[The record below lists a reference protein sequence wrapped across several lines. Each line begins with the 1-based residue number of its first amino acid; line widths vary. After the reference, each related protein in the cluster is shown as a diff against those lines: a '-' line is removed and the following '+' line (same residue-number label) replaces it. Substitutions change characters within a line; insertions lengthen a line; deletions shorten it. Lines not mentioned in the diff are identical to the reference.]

1 VYFKKYAI
9 EEGDRLDNVADKL
22 YGDPE
27 LDWVIVLSNGMINP
41 QFSMPLRDQTVVKI
55 AEEKYGLDGAY
66 SGIHHYETIEYKT
79 PSGTVLQ
86 EAGLIVDKN
95 FYQTSHQFN
104 DDVGFVTVPGIQ
116 LSRPV
121 TNLEYEYQENEKKR
135 EIYVLRGE
143 YLSDFITEFKRSNKY
158 PESSSYIN
166 SRLKESN

>member
-1 VYFKKYAI
+1 
-9 EEGDRLDNVADKL
+9 
-22 YGDPE
+22 
-27 LDWVIVLSNGMINP
+27 
-41 QFSMPLRDQTVVKI
+41 MPLGDQTVIKI

-66 SGIHHYETIEYKT
+66 SGIHHYETLEYKT

-86 EAGLIVDKN
+86 EAGLIVDNN

-121 TNLEYEYQENEKKR
+121 TNLEYEQQENEKKR
-135 EIYVLRGE
+135 EIYILRE
-143 YLSDFITEFKRSNKY
+143 DFVTDFIDEFKRSNKY